1 MLPTIKRGAKGDQV
15 KAAQCLLACGANGK
29 FDAAFEAAVKKW
41 QEEVKLD
48 ADGVIGPASWRAM
61 AENAPLCSTARNK
74 KSEAS
79 RALQLLLGN
88 IEADGIFG
96 SRTKAAVVAF
106 QAAKGLD
113 ADGICGKNTWL
124 ALICGELP
132 GKVSFV
138 QPVDYK
144 QADSRWG
151 SLMYSCYGNK
161 KQTIANSGC
170 GPTAMADV
178 VATLK
183 DAAVIPPDLCEL
195 AVANGHR
202 SRSGGTAW
210 SFFPY
215 IQEKFGFS
223 KLIESS
229 SLETLKACLDG
240 GGYAVCS
247 MGPGYWTKSGHFI
260 CVWKYDNTYIYAND
274 PASKVRKKQKQ
285 SAFLKQRKRFFCF
298 CK

>member
-1 MLPTIKRGAKGDQV
+1 MLPTMKRGDKGDRV
-15 KAAQCLLACGANGK
+15 RAAGCLLGCGDGEK
-29 FDAAFEAAVKKW
+29 FDAAFEETLRAW
-41 QEEVKLD
+41 QAERGLE
-48 ADGVIGPASWRAM
+48 ADGILGPASWRAL
-61 AENAPLCSTARNK
+61 AEGAPLCSTTRG
-74 KSEAS
+74 SREAIT
-79 RALQLLLGN
+79 ALQLLLGN
-88 IEADGIFG
+88 LTADGRFG
-96 SRTKAAVVAF
+96 VRTRAAVLAF
-106 QAAKGLD
+106 QAACGLE
-113 ADGICGKNTWL
+113 ADGICGRKSWL
-124 ALICGELP
+124 ALICGEIP
-132 GKVSFV
+132 GRQGFR

-151 SLMYSCYGNK
+151 SKMYSCYGNR

-183 DAAVIPPDLCEL
+183 DAGIEPPDLCEL

-202 SRSGGTAW
+202 SRAGGTNW

-223 KLIESS
+223 KLIETG

-247 MGPGYWTKSGHFI
+247 MGPGYWTKGGHFI
-260 CVWKYDNTYIYAND
+260 CAWKYDEKYIYAND
-274 PASKVRKKQKQ
+274 PASRVRKKQKQ
-285 SAFLKQRKRFFCF
+285 NAFLKERKRFFCF
-298 CK
+298 CD